1 MAPTPPD
8 ALFLAFQQAIAGRY
22 SIDRELGRGGMGIVY
37 LAREVHL
44 DRLVAIKLLP
54 PERAAEPAIRAQFLH
69 EARTAA
75 SLSHP
80 HIVPIHAVD
89 DIDGFVF
96 FVMAYVEGETLA
108 QRVQARG
115 PVSPREATRWL
126 QEVAWALSYAHSRG
140 VVHRDIKPDNILLE
154 RESGRALV
162 ADFGIAHALGTDA
175 HGVHGTPEF
184 MAPELALGSE
194 PSAASDVYAL
204 GITAFFALSGQ
215 LPFTGPDAAAVL
227 TQHCTQPVPPLGG
240 RGLVVPRR
248 LAHVVQQCL
257 AKTPDARFASADAIA
272 TQLGAALEQRRE
284 LPAPLRAFVKRDG
297 RADGAG
303 TVLTLIASLGASIG
317 AASLLGPVAG
327 VVTLVGAGALGAAA
341 FGVLAARRL
350 LAQGYTAA
358 DVGPAFDAELE
369 LLREERSASPGR
381 VLRWL
386 ERIARGVVRIGART
400 SLALVPF
407 AIAGAVSPRF
417 KPVASLLT
425 FVAIGTGVT
434 VLPWLVLQ
442 QMRRDIDIPFWRAL
456 WTGAFG
462 RTAFAAARRVRGAAA
477 DTPIVT
483 HRATEL
489 SLSLAAEQLFEQLP
503 RETRAALGDVP
514 AVLQQLQGDA
524 LALRKQLAAVV
535 DVLADANALSDDA
548 RTVWQTERTQTE
560 QRLQQTVAALEGL
573 RLGLLRL
580 SAGSA
585 TVASVTTHVDL
596 ARALSADVS
605 RLADAHEETHALL
618 GEYRPAPVQDIATS
632 PV

>member
-1 MAPTPPD
+1 MAPSRPD
-8 ALFLAFQQAIAGRY
+8 ALFLAFQQALAGRY

-37 LAREVHL
+37 LAREVQL

-54 PERAAEPAIRAQFLH
+54 PERAAHAATRAQFLE

-89 DIDGFVF
+89 AVDEFVF
-96 FVMAYVEGETLA
+96 FVMAYVDGETLA
-108 QRVQARG
+108 QRVQSRG

-126 QEVAWALSYAHSRG
+126 QKVAWALSYAHGRG
-140 VVHRDIKPDNILLE
+140 VIHRDIKPDNILLE

-162 ADFGIAHALGTDA
+162 ADFGIAHALGDESQ
-175 HGVHGTPEF
+175 GIHGTPEF
-184 MAPELALGSE
+184 MAPELALGSA

-204 GITAFFALSGQ
+204 GVTAFFALSGQ
-215 LPFTGPDAAAVL
+215 LPFTGESASDVL
-227 TQHCTQPVPPLGG
+227 AQHCTRSVPPLGG

-248 LAHVVQQCL
+248 LAQVVQQCL

-303 TVLTLIASLGASIG
+303 TVFTLVSSLGASIG

-327 VVTLVGAGALGAAA
+327 VVTLLGAGALGAAV

-350 LAQGYTAA
+350 LMQGYTAA

-369 LLREERSASPGR
+369 LLREERSGVPNR
-381 VLRWL
+381 VLTWL
-386 ERIARGVVRIGART
+386 ERAARGVVRVGART
-400 SLALVPF
+400 ALALMPF
-407 AIAGAVSPRF
+407 ALAGAAVPRF
-417 KPVASLLT
+417 KAVVSLLLFVASL
-425 FVAIGTGVT
+425 TGVA

-442 QMRRDIDIPFWRAL
+442 QMRRDIDVPFWRGL
-456 WTGAFG
+456 WMGAFG
-462 RTAFAAARRVRGAAA
+462 RTAFALARRLRGTAT

-489 SLSLAAEQLFEQLP
+489 SLSIAAEQLFEQLP
-503 RETRAALGDVP
+503 RETRLALGDVP

-524 LALRKQLAAVV
+524 QLLRKQLSAVV
-535 DVLADANALSDDA
+535 DVLGDAASLTDEA
-548 RTVWQTERTQTE
+548 RTVWQTERAQTE

-596 ARALSADVS
+596 ARAVSADVA
-605 RLADAHEETHALL
+605 RLAEAYEETNTLL
-618 GEYRPAPVQDIATS
+618 GEYRPEVVKDIALS

>member
-1 MAPTPPD
+1 MPPAPD
-8 ALFLAFQQAIAGRY
+8 ALFLAFQQALAGRY

-54 PERAAEPAIRAQFLH
+54 PERAEQPAIRAQFLS

-96 FVMAYVEGETLA
+96 FVMAYVDGETLA
-108 QRVQARG
+108 QRVQSRG

-126 QEVAWALSYAHSRG
+126 QEVAWALSYAHGRG

-162 ADFGIAHALGTDA
+162 ADFGIAHALGDDTQ
-175 HGVHGTPEF
+175 GIHGTPEF
-184 MAPELALGSE
+184 MAPELAIGSA

-204 GITAFFALSGQ
+204 GVTAFFALSGQ
-215 LPFTGPDAAAVL
+215 LPFTGATATDVL
-227 TQHCTQPVPPLGG
+227 TQHCTQSVPALGG

-248 LAHVVQQCL
+248 LAQVVQQCL
-257 AKTPDARFASADAIA
+257 AKTPDARYASADAIA

-303 TVLTLIASLGASIG
+303 TVLTLVGALGASIG

-327 VVTLVGAGALGAAA
+327 VVALVVSGAAGAAA

-350 LAQGYTAA
+350 LTQGYTAA

-369 LLREERSASPGR
+369 LLREERGGATSR
-381 VLRWL
+381 VVTFL
-386 ERIARGVVRIGART
+386 ERMARGVVRVGART
-400 SLALVPF
+400 SLALLPF
-407 AIAGAVSPRF
+407 ALTGAVSERF
-417 KPVASLLT
+417 KPVVSLLLL
-425 FVAIGTGVT
+425 VATSTGIA
-434 VLPWLVLQ
+434 VLPWLMLQ
-442 QMRRDIDIPFWRAL
+442 QMRRDIDVPFWRAL
-456 WTGAFG
+456 WTGTFG
-462 RTAFAAARRVRGAAA
+462 RTAFAFARRVRGPMA
-477 DTPIVT
+477 DAPIVT

-489 SLSLAAEQLFEQLP
+489 SLSLAAEQLFENLP
-503 RETRAALGDVP
+503 RDTRAALGDVP

-524 LALRKQLAAVV
+524 QLLRKQLAAVQ
-535 DVLADANALSDDA
+535 DVLAHSALPDDA
-548 RTVWQTERTQTE
+548 RGTWQTERARTG
-560 QRLQQTVAALEGL
+560 QRLQQTVATLEGL

-596 ARALSADVS
+596 ARALSADVA
-605 RLADAHEETHALL
+605 RLADAHDETNALL
-618 GEYRPAPVQDIATS
+618 GEYRPDAVQDIALS

>member
-1 MAPTPPD
+1 MPPAPD
-8 ALFLAFQQAIAGRY
+8 ALFLAFQQALAGRY

-54 PERAAEPAIRAQFLH
+54 PERAEQPAVRAQFLS

-96 FVMAYVEGETLA
+96 FVMAYVDGETLA
-108 QRVQARG
+108 QRVQTRG

-126 QEVAWALSYAHSRG
+126 QEVAWALSYAHGRG
-140 VVHRDIKPDNILLE
+140 VIHRDIKPDNILLE

-162 ADFGIAHALGTDA
+162 ADFGIAHALGDDTQ
-175 HGVHGTPEF
+175 GIHGTPEF
-184 MAPELALGSE
+184 MAPELAIGSA

-204 GITAFFALSGQ
+204 GVTAFFALSGQ
-215 LPFTGPDAAAVL
+215 LPFTGTSATDVL
-227 TQHCTQPVPPLGG
+227 TQHCTHPVPPLGG

-248 LAHVVQQCL
+248 LAQVVQQCL
-257 AKTPDARFASADAIA
+257 AKTPDARYASADAIA

-303 TVLTLIASLGASIG
+303 TVLTLVGSLGASIG
-317 AASLLGPVAG
+317 AASMLGPVAG
-327 VVTLVGAGALGAAA
+327 VVALVAAGAAGAAA

-350 LAQGYTAA
+350 LRQGYTAA

-369 LLREERSASPGR
+369 LLREERGSTTSR
-381 VLRWL
+381 VLAFL
-386 ERIARGVVRIGART
+386 ERVASGVVRVGVRT
-400 SLALVPF
+400 SLALLPF
-407 AIAGAVSPRF
+407 AVAGAVSDRF
-417 KPVASLLT
+417 KPVVSLLLL
-425 FVAIGTGVT
+425 VGTCT
-434 VLPWLVLQ
+434 ALAVLPWLALQ
-442 QMRRDIDIPFWRAL
+442 QMRRDIDVPFWRAL

-462 RTAFAAARRVRGAAA
+462 RTAFAFARRLRGTVTDA
-477 DTPIVT
+477 PIVT

-489 SLSLAAEQLFEQLP
+489 SLSLAAEQLFDNLP
-503 RETRAALGDVP
+503 RDTRAALGDVP

-524 LALRKQLAAVV
+524 QLLRRQLAAVM
-535 DVLADANALSDDA
+535 DVLADLALPEHA
-548 RTVWQTERTQTE
+548 RDVWQAELTSAE
-560 QRLQQTVAALEGL
+560 QRLQQTVATLEGL

-596 ARALSADVS
+596 ARALSADVA
-605 RLADAHEETHALL
+605 RLADAHDETNALL
-618 GEYRPAPVQDIATS
+618 DECRPEAVRDIALS